1 MPGGVLEVDPDGDR
15 FAVSRKTDD
24 RLCQPSVDG
33 HIYLTWAIV
42 YSTTIAPFFGF

>member
-15 FAVSRKTDD
+15 FAVSRETDGWHS
-24 RLCQPSVDG
+24 RSSVDG